1 MVVFGVHMQKTFSKK
16 DIAGI
21 AQEVLKDLGQNKKGE
36 KATVLTLSGN
46 LGAGK
51 TTFTQALAHEACIR
65 GVFRDLHRM
74 TLVGED
80 LGQQGADAHF
90 VVNYKNRG
98 HEFGNG
104 AGLLG

>member
-1 MVVFGVHMQKTFSKK
+1 V
-16 DIAGI
+16 
-21 AQEVLKDLGQNKKGE
+21 
-36 KATVLTLSGN
+36 
-46 LGAGK
+46 
-51 TTFTQALAHEACIR
+51 
-65 GVFRDLHRM
+65 

>member
-1 MVVFGVHMQKTFSKK
+1 MVQQ
-16 DIAGI
+16 D
-21 AQEVLKDLGQNKKGE
+21 EVG
-36 KATVLTLSGN
+36 
-46 LGAGK
+46 
-51 TTFTQALAHEACIR
+51 TQAFAHQACVR
-65 GVFRDLHRM
+65 GVFCDLHRV